1 MGKFCLTLYL
11 KERPEF
17 FGYWTY
23 ATSQLGL
30 SDSGFN
36 SQNRVFLGLLETLSR
51 TQRYGTTE
59 DPTLCDCCSPE
70 VKALLSL
77 NSKTAMAL
85 LCLEE

>member
-1 MGKFCLTLYL
+1 MGKYFLTLYL
-11 KERPEF
+11 KDRPAF
-17 FGYWTY
+17 FGYQAY

-30 SDSGFN
+30 SDSGLT

-85 LCLEE
+85 LY